1 MKKSFILL
9 LLVFLPVF
17 LFSESYKIKNAEY
30 DINGAGFKLLGKTR
44 IYPLNNKYPLDTKT
58 TFKSREAFEK
68 YLKNYKQSLDSSRFF
83 DEVTIDYEARPSDTE
98 DLYDVTLMLKIQDSH
113 HLIVMPYPRYSS
125 NDGLSLKL
133 KAKDTNFLGSLNTM
147 NMELNLSYSEKKFK
161 PGFAFSFDA
170 PFGIG
175 PLHAVFVNDYSLNY
189 AITEERNGFEWK
201 TKTGLELSLPFNRFS
216 INFGL
221 YQYTHSDFSYI
232 KYNDD
237 IYFSEQFNFGIPVRI
252 VKFSNF
258 SDLTYSPS
266 ISVNYH
272 WDFDGINPENDSL
285 SSPEVSFSHSL
296 SNGKISWNDNFRKGY
311 NLSLSNTV
319 SYNIQRKD
327 IVPSVSFE
335 AQGFWNY
342 QANDQDIWNRFG
354 ICSNLYIFHYFEVP
368 TNNYKYGNSIGSRL
382 RGILDN
388 NYFGNDKPYGTA
400 SSAIVLNLDLPHNI
414 FTAYFPK
421 EILNFNLQ
429 FSPFFDMALV
439 YNRNKNRYFA
449 FEDGYYCAG
458 FEFLVYPLNWSSIT
472 IRASLGIDL
481 RKDLFTKGLKDNKEI
496 FIGIGLQY

>member
-1 MKKSFILL
+1 MKKSFFIL

-30 DINGAGFKLLGKTR
+30 DINGAGFKLLGKTQ
-44 IYPLNNKYPLDTKT
+44 IYPLNSKYPLDTKT

-83 DEVTIDYEARPSDTE
+83 DEVTINYEANPSDTE
-98 DLYDVTLMLKIQDSH
+98 DLYDVILMIKIQDSH
-113 HLIVMPYPRYSS
+113 HFIVMPYPRYSS
-125 NDGLSLKL
+125 NDGLSLKI
-133 KAKDTNFLGSLNTM
+133 KAKDMNFLGSLNTM
-147 NMELNLSYSEKKFK
+147 NMEINLSYSDKKFK

-170 PFGIG
+170 PFAIG
-175 PLHAVFVNDYSLNY
+175 PIHAVFVNDYSLNY
-189 AITEERNGFEWK
+189 ALTEKRNGFEWN
-201 TKTGLELSLPFNRFS
+201 TKTGLEFSMPFNKFS
-216 INFGL
+216 INLGL

-232 KYNDD
+232 DYNDD
-237 IYFSEQFNFGIPVRI
+237 IYFTEQVNFGIPVRI

-258 SDLTYSPS
+258 TDLTYSPS
-266 ISVNYH
+266 IGFNYH

-296 SNGKISWNDNFRKGY
+296 SNGKVSWNDNFRKGY
-311 NLSLSNTV
+311 NLSLSNTI

-327 IVPSVSFE
+327 LVPSVSFE
-335 AQGFWNY
+335 GQFFWNY
-342 QANDQDIWNRFG
+342 KANEQDIWNRFG
-354 ICSNLYIFHYFEVP
+354 ICSNLYVFHYFDLP
-368 TNNYKYGNSIGSRL
+368 SNNYKYGASIGSRL

-388 NYFGNDKPYGTA
+388 SFFGNDKPYGTA
-400 SSAIVLNLDLPHNI
+400 SSGIVLNLDLPHNI

-439 YNRNKNRYFA
+439 YNRNKNRYFN

-458 FEFLVYPLNWSSIT
+458 LELLVYPLNWSSVT
-472 IRASLGIDL
+472 VRASLGFDL
-481 RKDLFTKGLKDNKEI
+481 SKDFFTKGLKDNKEI